1 MNISSQIAKLREKA
15 EQKTFQLMEISDNI
29 AKSKEQIKVLKKDI
43 AYLNEQISAFEMKQL
58 SETLT
63 SNGITKADIE
73 AAIAAGHFKKPE
85 PTEPAENVPAE
96 NAPDTPAT
104 ESSTNT
110 PEVNANETGSR

>member
-15 EQKTFQLMEISDNI
+15 EQKTLQLMEISDNI

-43 AYLNEQISAFEMKQL
+43 AYLNEQISVLEMKQL

-85 PTEPAENVPAE
+85 PTENVPAE

>member
-15 EQKTFQLMEISDNI
+15 EQKTLQLMEISDNI

-43 AYLNEQISAFEMKQL
+43 AYLNEQISALEMKQL

-85 PTEPAENVPAE
+85 PTEPAEN
-96 NAPDTPAT
+96 APDTPAT
-104 ESSTNT
+104 ESNTNT

>member
-15 EQKTFQLMEISDNI
+15 EQKTLQLMEISENI

-43 AYLNEQISAFEMKQL
+43 AYLNEQISALEMKQL

-73 AAIAAGHFKKPE
+73 AAIAGVQEKGGIMIDKAPRGGAGGMDIAFVHPKSVGILLELCAPAKK
-85 PTEPAENVPAE
+85 
-96 NAPDTPAT
+96 
-104 ESSTNT
+104 
-110 PEVNANETGSR
+110 